1 MDETIKER
9 CWSEQ
14 NRPASSDSLAIPSQ
28 DFFGGGL
35 CSTVHV
41 ERQFPFFNGLA
52 VTAEAGKQ
60 FIAKS
65 VTGDN
70 VDGIYLKFL
79 HRTKLLQD

>member
-1 MDETIKER
+1 MFMLKDNSFFNGLAVTAETEILNLVD
-9 CWSEQ
+9 C
-14 NRPASSDSLAIPSQ
+14 
-28 DFFGGGL
+28 
-35 CSTVHV
+35 VHV
-41 ERQFPFFNGLA
+41 ERQFPFFNSLA

-70 VDGIYLKFL
+70 VDGIYLKFV

>member
-1 MDETIKER
+1 MWKDNFIFF
-9 CWSEQ
+9 
-14 NRPASSDSLAIPSQ
+14 NSLAVKNL
-28 DFFGGGL
+28 D
-35 CSTVHV
+35 CVHV

-70 VDGIYLKFL
+70 VDGIYLKFV

>member
-1 MDETIKER
+1 MSYMTR
-9 CWSEQ
+9 
-14 NRPASSDSLAIPSQ
+14 
-28 DFFGGGL
+28 GGGQSKTDL
-35 CSTVHV
+35 PHRILWQFLQEILNLVDCVHV
-41 ERQFPFFNGLA
+41 ERQFPFFSSLA

>member
-1 MDETIKER
+1 MALGGQSKTDLPHRILWQFLQEI
-9 CWSEQ
+9 
-14 NRPASSDSLAIPSQ
+14 
-28 DFFGGGL
+28 FFGGGL

-41 ERQFPFFNGLA
+41 ERQFPLFNSLA

-70 VDGIYLKFL
+70 VDGIYLKFV